1 MSINFGF
8 TIPLSDILIFGV
20 IIFFGFYGYRRGVL
34 KGLIGILRLY
44 FSFIFTVIL
53 YERAAILLQAI
64 TNIPSWFV
72 QMLCF
77 TVILIIFVVA
87 MWAVEII
94 LRKKIT
100 QDEQTG
106 SVLSKVGGVTLGLLE
121 GILLIS
127 IMIMD
132 VGFYPTPEGVKYPFE
147 DAVSYKVIKQVAPS
161 IKDFTVKPVSM
172 LKDISDGTEI
182 ENTEEDKEK
191 E

>member
-1 MSINFGF
+1 MSMNFGF
-8 TIPLSDILIFGV
+8 TIPLSDILMFGV

-34 KGLIGILRLY
+34 KELISVLRLY
-44 FSFIFTVIL
+44 FSFIFTVLL

-77 TVILIIFVVA
+77 SVILIIFLVA

-100 QDEQTG
+100 PDEKTG

-132 VGFYPTPEGVKYPFE
+132 VEFYPTPEGAKYPFE
-147 DAVSYKVIKQVAPS
+147 GAVSYKVIKQVAPS

-182 ENTEEDKEK
+182 DDMEEDKEK